1 MELDR
6 TCFCFWWNWPDF
18 FWSYWTRESKFLFL
32 RQIRQSG
39 KILAICQ
46 DFGNVARFWQSG
58 KIHVGICTCIRQLG
72 KILAIWQDF
81 GNQARFWQ
89 LDKILA
95 IWQLIYSKYF
105 AQYCYLTRQLRSTN
119 SHHRVPNWEK
129 DYWFLWSLDDNWEK
143 MVWNNVRYMWG
154 MDDYGCQSPIFHN
167 SWQHNFLWSSA
178 WLIWW
183 KHFIIFCL
191 KKK

>member
-1 MELDR
+1 
-6 TCFCFWWNWPDF
+6 
-18 FWSYWTRESKFLFL
+18 
-32 RQIRQSG
+32 
-39 KILAICQ
+39 LA
-46 DFGNVARFWQSG
+46 
-58 KIHVGICTCIRQLG
+58 T
-72 KILAIWQDF
+72 WQDF

-105 AQYCYLTRQLRSTN
+105 AQYYLTRQLRSTN

-129 DYWFLWSLDDNWEK
+129 DYWFFWSLDDNWEK
-143 MVWNNVRYMWG
+143 MVWNNVRYMWD

-167 SWQHNFLWSSA
+167 SWQHNFLCSSA